1 MKHLVKRQGHTEEFD
16 ELKLYASIFAVVA
29 SLRLPDE
36 ETETI
41 SHMVA
46 DEVKEA
52 FKNKKEVTAHLV
64 HTEAAKILKKYHPDA
79 AYLYSTHK
87 DLS

>member
-16 ELKLYASIFAVVA
+16 ELKLYASIFATVT

-36 ETETI
+36 EAESI
-41 SHMVA
+41 SHMVTH
-46 DEVKEA
+46 EVQDA
-52 FKNKKEVTAHLV
+52 IKNKKEVTAHVL

-79 AYLYSTHK
+79 AYIYSTHK